1 MSMNRLVISIIFVCL
16 SAGCS
21 TNRYV
26 VTEGTY
32 SAWKGEQMYLRKKT
46 ILVDTKTGDTWG
58 LAFDKDNKEY
68 TRDGYG
74 WERMP
79 ITDRN
84 PIKSP

>member
-1 MSMNRLVISIIFVCL
+1 MIKLVVSTFIVCIL
-16 SAGCS
+16 AGCS

-32 SAWKGEQMYLRKKT
+32 SAWKGERMYLRKKT

-58 LAFDKDNKEY
+58 LAYDKDNKKY

-74 WERMP
+74 WEKLPSTNRF
-79 ITDRN
+79 
-84 PIKSP
+84 SVE